1 MRERERKTERE
12 ESRSVCYICMY
23 AYDVQMFTY
32 NCVLTFEIND
42 TKKKTSNILKIS
54 FLDQRQYIY
63 VYHCLGI
70 YFSFSVKMTRN
81 ICEIIDNKMEILT
94 IKIMNIL
101 D

>member
-1 MRERERKTERE
+1 MRERERE

-23 AYDVQMFTY
+23 ACDVQMFTY

-42 TKKKTSNILKIS
+42 TKKETSNILKIS
-54 FLDQRQYIY
+54 FLDQWQYIY
-63 VYHCLGI
+63 VYHWFGI
-70 YFSFSVKMTRN
+70 YFSFSVEMEQN
-81 ICEIIDNKMEILT
+81 ICEIIANKMEILT